1 MLDTVPRAVESLYQ
15 LYDEETKTEKL
26 NDVAMITQQGYPSRL
41 I

>member
-1 MLDTVPRAVESLYQ
+1 MLDAVQRTVESLYQ

-26 NDVAMITQQGYPSRL
+26 NGVAMITLQSFPSCL